1 MKKETKRLLIRGI
14 LFVLYLTLGMVVFR
28 QLESHNE
35 QLGIRKAK
43 RAIEDM
49 LVKYNIS
56 HQEMKEFVEI
66 ITEAESWG
74 FTSGWLEKW
83 SFIGSLFFSGTV
95 ITTIGENIFLTDIY
109 KLIAYNLMPWAMKT
123 HFKKKFKL
131 DKSHKVNYTYFMTS
145 RLYHYFIWKRRFLS
159 YYYRV

>member
-1 MKKETKRLLIRGI
+1 M
-14 LFVLYLTLGMVVFR
+14 LYLTLGMVVFR

-95 ITTIGENIFLTDIY
+95 ITTIGENIFFNIY
-109 KLIAYNLMPWAMKT
+109 ISLLLIICC
-123 HFKKKFKL
+123 
-131 DKSHKVNYTYFMTS
+131 
-145 RLYHYFIWKRRFLS
+145 RER
-159 YYYRV
+159 

>member
-1 MKKETKRLLIRGI
+1 M
-14 LFVLYLTLGMVVFR
+14 LYLTLGMVVFR
-28 QLESHNE
+28 QLEYHNE

-95 ITTIGENIFLTDIY
+95 ITTIGENIFFNIY
-109 KLIAYNLMPWAMKT
+109 ISLLLIICC
-123 HFKKKFKL
+123 
-131 DKSHKVNYTYFMTS
+131 
-145 RLYHYFIWKRRFLS
+145 RER
-159 YYYRV
+159 

>member
-1 MKKETKRLLIRGI
+1 M
-14 LFVLYLTLGMVVFR
+14 LYLTLGMVVFR

-95 ITTIGENIFLTDIY
+95 ITTIGENIFFNIY
-109 KLIAYNLMPWAMKT
+109 ISLLLI
-123 HFKKKFKL
+123 
-131 DKSHKVNYTYFMTS
+131 S
-145 RLYHYFIWKRRFLS
+145 
-159 YYYRV
+159 

>member
-1 MKKETKRLLIRGI
+1 M
-14 LFVLYLTLGMVVFR
+14 LYLTLGMVVFR
-28 QLESHNE
+28 QLECHNE

-66 ITEAESWG
+66 ISEAESWG

-95 ITTIGENIFLTDIY
+95 ITTIGENIFFNIY
-109 KLIAYNLMPWAMKT
+109 NSLLLI
-123 HFKKKFKL
+123 
-131 DKSHKVNYTYFMTS
+131 
-145 RLYHYFIWKRRFLS
+145 I
-159 YYYRV
+159 

>member
-1 MKKETKRLLIRGI
+1 M
-14 LFVLYLTLGMVVFR
+14 LYLTLGMVVFR

-95 ITTIGENIFLTDIY
+95 ITTIGENIFFNIHISLL
-109 KLIAYNLMPWAMKT
+109 LI
-123 HFKKKFKL
+123 
-131 DKSHKVNYTYFMTS
+131 
-145 RLYHYFIWKRRFLS
+145 I
-159 YYYRV
+159 

>member
-1 MKKETKRLLIRGI
+1 M
-14 LFVLYLTLGMVVFR
+14 LYLTLGMVVFR

-66 ITEAESWG
+66 ITEAESLG

-95 ITTIGENIFLTDIY
+95 ITTIGENIFFNIY
-109 KLIAYNLMPWAMKT
+109 IGLLLI
-123 HFKKKFKL
+123 
-131 DKSHKVNYTYFMTS
+131 
-145 RLYHYFIWKRRFLS
+145 I
-159 YYYRV
+159 

>member
-43 RAIEDM
+43 RAVEDM

-95 ITTIGENIFLTDIY
+95 ITTIGENIFFNIY
-109 KLIAYNLMPWAMKT
+109 ISLLLI
-123 HFKKKFKL
+123 
-131 DKSHKVNYTYFMTS
+131 
-145 RLYHYFIWKRRFLS
+145 I
-159 YYYRV
+159 

>member
-1 MKKETKRLLIRGI
+1 M
-14 LFVLYLTLGMVVFR
+14 LYLTLGMVVFR

-95 ITTIGENIFLTDIY
+95 ITTIGENIFFNIY
-109 KLIAYNLMPWAMKT
+109 ISFLLI
-123 HFKKKFKL
+123 
-131 DKSHKVNYTYFMTS
+131 
-145 RLYHYFIWKRRFLS
+145 I
-159 YYYRV
+159 

>member
-1 MKKETKRLLIRGI
+1 M
-14 LFVLYLTLGMVVFR
+14 LYLTLGMVVFR

-95 ITTIGENIFLTDIY
+95 ITTIGETIFFKIY
-109 KLIAYNLMPWAMKT
+109 IIAYCL
-123 HFKKKFKL
+123 
-131 DKSHKVNYTYFMTS
+131 
-145 RLYHYFIWKRRFLS
+145 
-159 YYYRV
+159 

>member
-1 MKKETKRLLIRGI
+1 M
-14 LFVLYLTLGMVVFR
+14 LYLTLGMVVFR

-95 ITTIGENIFLTDIY
+95 ITTIGENIFFNIY
-109 KLIAYNLMPWAMKT
+109 ISLLLRI
-123 HFKKKFKL
+123 
-131 DKSHKVNYTYFMTS
+131 
-145 RLYHYFIWKRRFLS
+145 
-159 YYYRV
+159 

>member
-1 MKKETKRLLIRGI
+1 M
-14 LFVLYLTLGMVVFR
+14 LYLTLGMVVFR

-95 ITTIGENIFLTDIY
+95 ITTIGENIFFNIY
-109 KLIAYNLMPWAMKT
+109 IGLLLI
-123 HFKKKFKL
+123 
-131 DKSHKVNYTYFMTS
+131 
-145 RLYHYFIWKRRFLS
+145 I
-159 YYYRV
+159 

>member
-1 MKKETKRLLIRGI
+1 M
-14 LFVLYLTLGMVVFR
+14 LYLTLGMVVFR

-95 ITTIGENIFLTDIY
+95 ITTIGENIFFNIY
-109 KLIAYNLMPWAMKT
+109 ISLLLI
-123 HFKKKFKL
+123 
-131 DKSHKVNYTYFMTS
+131 
-145 RLYHYFIWKRRFLS
+145 I
-159 YYYRV
+159 

>member
-1 MKKETKRLLIRGI
+1 M
-14 LFVLYLTLGMVVFR
+14 LYLTLGMVVFR

-66 ITEAESWG
+66 ISEAESWG

-95 ITTIGENIFLTDIY
+95 ITTIGENIFFNIY
-109 KLIAYNLMPWAMKT
+109 NSLLLI
-123 HFKKKFKL
+123 
-131 DKSHKVNYTYFMTS
+131 
-145 RLYHYFIWKRRFLS
+145 I
-159 YYYRV
+159 

>member
-1 MKKETKRLLIRGI
+1 M
-14 LFVLYLTLGMVVFR
+14 LYLTLGMVVFR
-28 QLESHNE
+28 QLEYHNE

-95 ITTIGENIFLTDIY
+95 ITTIGENIFFNIY
-109 KLIAYNLMPWAMKT
+109 ISLLLI
-123 HFKKKFKL
+123 
-131 DKSHKVNYTYFMTS
+131 
-145 RLYHYFIWKRRFLS
+145 I
-159 YYYRV
+159 

>member
-1 MKKETKRLLIRGI
+1 M
-14 LFVLYLTLGMVVFR
+14 LYLTLGMVVFR

-95 ITTIGENIFLTDIY
+95 ITTIGENNLFNIY
-109 KLIAYNLMPWAMKT
+109 ISLLLI
-123 HFKKKFKL
+123 
-131 DKSHKVNYTYFMTS
+131 S
-145 RLYHYFIWKRRFLS
+145 
-159 YYYRV
+159 

>member
-1 MKKETKRLLIRGI
+1 M
-14 LFVLYLTLGMVVFR
+14 LYLTLGMVVFR

-43 RAIEDM
+43 IAIEDM

-95 ITTIGENIFLTDIY
+95 ITTIGENIFFKIY
-109 KLIAYNLMPWAMKT
+109 NSLLLI
-123 HFKKKFKL
+123 
-131 DKSHKVNYTYFMTS
+131 
-145 RLYHYFIWKRRFLS
+145 I
-159 YYYRV
+159 